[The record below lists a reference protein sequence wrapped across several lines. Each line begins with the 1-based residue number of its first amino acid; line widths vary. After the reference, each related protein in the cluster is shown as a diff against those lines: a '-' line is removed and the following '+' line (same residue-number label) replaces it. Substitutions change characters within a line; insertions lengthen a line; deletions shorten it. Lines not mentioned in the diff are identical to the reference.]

1 VSRLASLWQTV
12 PAIAAMLLVLF
23 GGRLLAGA
31 VTFRQAMKVSSRD
44 RQRKLS
50 ARR

>member
-1 VSRLASLWQTV
+1 MDHLASLWQAV
-12 PAIAAMLLVLF
+12 PALAALLLVLF

-31 VTFRQAMKVSSRD
+31 ATFHQAVKASCRD
-44 RQRKLS
+44 RQGKLS

>member
-1 VSRLASLWQTV
+1 MHHLASLWQAV
-12 PAIAAMLLVLF
+12 PALAALLLVLF

-31 VTFRQAMKVSSRD
+31 ATFHQAVKASSRD
-44 RQRKLS
+44 RQGKLS